1 MTTQMKPV
9 TGKIVVVDPIPFRGG
24 SKVATEVLLDEL
36 AKRMPEMTFHVL
48 TQDPASWTHC
58 RHHKLWVPPILKGR
72 ESGLGY
78 LLKQGWQTMVI
89 LWLVWRLGEV
99 KCLLAASG
107 PGVDLGCYW
116 AARLLR
122 CRVVQLIHGPVGCS
136 GLSARA
142 LKRANLVFYLESAR
156 RSLEALILR
165 LGETDFPS
173 HWKSFINGLSEVD
186 WPTTTSG
193 GSRILWAASL
203 LKWKGLETILAAHQQ
218 ISSGRPE
225 LIVCYLQPMG
235 TRLPCSQPQPQLSD
249 TRWYSSPD
257 NLDEIRSRCG
267 IFVSTSHQEPFGLSI
282 LEAMAAGLCVVIP
295 TDGAWW
301 DQHLMDGVNCCKY
314 HPNDS
319 DDLARVLVALDA
331 MPDVV
336 IRLGR
341 NAQVHAST
349 HYKAVDTYQG
359 TVDRWEDLLR
369 WDKIIQPVFRR

>member
-24 SKVATEVLLDEL
+24 SKVATEVLLDES

-58 RHHKLWVPPILKGR
+58 RHHKLWVPPFLKGR

-142 LKRANLVFYLESAR
+142 LQRASFVFYLEST
-156 RSLEALILR
+156 RSSLAALLAR

-173 HWKSFINGLSEVD
+173 HWQPFTNGLSEID
-186 WPTTTSG
+186 WPKATLG
-193 GSRILWAASL
+193 CSRILWAASL
-203 LKWKGLETILAAHQQ
+203 LRWKGLETMLAAHQM
-218 ISSGRPE
+218 ISDVRPT
-225 LIVCYLQPMG
+225 LMVCYLQPKG
-235 TRLPCSQPQPQLSD
+235 TLQPSSQPQPQLPD
-249 TRWYSSPD
+249 THWYANPA
-257 NLDEIRSRCG
+257 NLDEIRSQCG

-295 TDGAWW
+295 ADGAWW
-301 DQHLMDGVNCCKY
+301 DRHLTDDVDCRKY
-314 HPNDS
+314 QPNDPS
-319 DDLARVLVALDA
+319 DLARVLVSLNA

-336 IRLGR
+336 KRLGHHAR
-341 NAQVHAST
+341 QHAKAHYNAA
-349 HYKAVDTYQG
+349 DTYQSTLEQLEG
-359 TVDRWEDLLR
+359 LLR
-369 WDKIIQPVFRR
+369 